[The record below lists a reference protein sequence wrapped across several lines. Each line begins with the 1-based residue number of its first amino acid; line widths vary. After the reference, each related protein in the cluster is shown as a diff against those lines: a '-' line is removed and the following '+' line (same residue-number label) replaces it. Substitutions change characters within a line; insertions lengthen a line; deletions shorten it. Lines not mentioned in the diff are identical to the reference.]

1 VIGESRT
8 GKSVACDA
16 YRLRHFSVQAS
27 ENAPMIP
34 VVYWHSPPEA
44 GPRELFVGILDYLK
58 YQITRGTIAEVRE
71 RVYRILKACSVE
83 MIILDEAHRL
93 RPKTFSEIRDIFD
106 QLEIAVVLVG
116 TDRLDAVIRR
126 DEQVYNR
133 FMACHR
139 FPEP

>member
-1 VIGESRT
+1 M
-8 GKSVACDA
+8 AQ
-16 YRLRHFSVQAS
+16 LRS
-27 ENAPMIP
+27 
-34 VVYWHSPPEA
+34 
-44 GPRELFVGILDYLK
+44 
-58 YQITRGTIAEVRE
+58 VRE